1 MKIFTYIVLVLGIV
15 LIGVNVSML
24 NLEDLFNGDSLVAL
38 IGILAVLCAIVILLI
53 FNLSKSIE
61 NQLKNHS

>member
-1 MKIFTYIVLVLGIV
+1 MKIFTYIILVLGVV
-15 LIGVNVSML
+15 LIGVNVTML
-24 NLEDLFNGDSLVAL
+24 NLEDLFKGDSLVAL

-61 NQLKNHS
+61 HKLKNQS